1 MKTLIALAIL
11 ASSTLTASAQITSA
25 DERIKREKNN
35 ARQGIDLDQVLAN
48 RFDIG
53 DGPFLFKLHWSS
65 TSRLKQIDANRWE
78 ISISSG
84 DGAGRGRAHFPRAGA
99 AVLDTLQ
106 EGDIVI
112 ARIKPDSDIILEI
125 LGVSAVN
132 VWE

>member
-25 DERIKREKNN
+25 EERIKREKNN
-35 ARQGIDLDQVLAN
+35 ARDGITIEEVLAT

-53 DGPFLFKLHWSS
+53 DEPFLFKIKWSRIS
-65 TSRLKQIDANRWE
+65 ELKQIEQHRWE
-78 ISISSG
+78 ISIG
-84 DGAGRGRAHFPRAGA
+84 GEDNIVKATAHFPRAGA
-99 AVLDTLQ
+99 AVIDTIKD
-106 EGDIVI
+106 GDVVI

-132 VWE
+132 VWK